1 MKIFNEECSTNEPE
15 VIKCRNSKKCHFPN
29 IAIQAFF
36 INYIS
41 QMVLDTKST
50 SSDEEKSYDST
61 ISQSG
66 DMSWQKATF
75 VLLSETI
82 AIGVLS
88 MPSACHR
95 IGVMSEEY
103 TS

>member
-1 MKIFNEECSTNEPE
+1 MNRKLSSAKIAEIFLHQLYYP
-15 VIKCRNSKKCHFPN
+15 I
-29 IAIQAFF
+29 
-36 INYIS
+36 Y
-41 QMVLDTKST
+41 LDRKSA

-88 MPSACHR
+88 MPSACR
-95 IGVMSEEY
+95 RMGVVSEY
-103 TS
+103 RG